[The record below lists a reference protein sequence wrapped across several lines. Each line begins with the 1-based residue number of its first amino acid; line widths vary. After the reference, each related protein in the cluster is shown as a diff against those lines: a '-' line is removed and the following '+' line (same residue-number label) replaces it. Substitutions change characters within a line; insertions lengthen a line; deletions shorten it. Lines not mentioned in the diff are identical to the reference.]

1 MVRRSAAICKFCR
14 LPLFFCHFFLQF
26 CGSLQICR
34 LSFFFNKNLQFSEK
48 TQINADLF
56 NFFKQFFAIISKF
69 ANFMITFLLQR
80 NDHHI
85 FGQNC
90 KFVQH
95 SATMQ
100 EKKGDVEKKL
110 NVSFFLSKMP
120 KYIVLDSISK
130 LNFEKI

>member
-1 MVRRSAAICKFCR
+1 
-14 LPLFFCHFFLQF
+14 
-26 CGSLQICR
+26 
-34 LSFFFNKNLQFSEK
+34 
-48 TQINADLF
+48 
-56 NFFKQFFAIISKF
+56 
-69 ANFMITFLLQR
+69 MITFLLQR

-110 NVSFFLSKMP
+110 FFNERQLFFKQNAEVYSSGLHFE
-120 KYIVLDSISK
+120 VK
-130 LNFEKI
+130 L